1 MEIIL
6 NSDSARKTPLAVV
19 FKSGERYFGDAGR
32 PLLSNSRTSRSTTGR
47 TSSGEDSHSSRT
59 TAIEMI
65 PAAEAACEQPFPKSG
80 KADAS
85 IRILWRSDYELVCAQ
100 KVLLVR
106 TDTHFP
112 IFTLPAM
119 KLSVGVALFVVL
131 LTMVG
136 TGIRAVRLTLAGVG
150 KLPRVSLM
158 HVLPDGRRVVVRN
171 SLIGQAGNGI
181 PGDEEYVMQS
191 FPADDGPPAG
201 QVYEEV
207 IGEETGAVKPNPTIR
222 IRDNGPVVA
231 KTSGGDGKWA
241 DPPHE
246 DERALTMTAT
256 GDEQNRVAVVLRHED
271 EQPVPVMSQ
280 TVGILIVVMLA
291 FLLTVLFG
299 ICFIRVRL
307 TPVGAGKM
315 HILSVAATHYK
326 TAAELKLEE

>member
-1 MEIIL
+1 
-6 NSDSARKTPLAVV
+6 
-19 FKSGERYFGDAGR
+19 
-32 PLLSNSRTSRSTTGR
+32 
-47 TSSGEDSHSSRT
+47 
-59 TAIEMI
+59 MI

-119 KLSVGVALFVVL
+119 KLSIGVSLVVFL

-136 TGIRAVRLTLAGVG
+136 TGIRAEDIATLAPFVYEPEELITDPPAERQTEDPNVIRVRLTPVGAG
-150 KLPRVSLM
+150 KHPPVSLM
-158 HVLPDGRRVVVRN
+158 HVLPDGRPVVVGN
-171 SLIGQAGNGI
+171 SQIGQAGNGI
-181 PGDEEYVMQS
+181 PGDEEYVMES

-256 GDEQNRVAVVLRHED
+256 GDEQNRVAVLLLIDSKHED
-271 EQPVPVMSQ
+271 MLRAGDKVM
-280 TVGILIVVMLA
+280 TG
-291 FLLTVLFG
+291 G
-299 ICFIRVRL
+299 
-307 TPVGAGKM
+307 
-315 HILSVAATHYK
+315 
-326 TAAELKLEE
+326 